1 MIAAYKHLTQNEI
14 VETDLDHAPSWI
26 NVVEPDR
33 DEADA
38 LIERYQIPEDFI
50 RDPLDAEES
59 ARIEYDEDSGYSLI
73 IIDLPIV
80 NSTNRR
86 VLSFVTIPL
95 GIIIGN
101 GIIMTV
107 CDAENE
113 FLEHFARQQD
123 INLKFHSRFALN
135 ILLTIANHY
144 NRNLHL
150 LNKSRIRIEREL
162 KNNITNRQLY
172 NLMEVEKSLVYFLAA
187 LKGNDTIIK
196 KLFRLPAIKRF
207 EEDEDLLEDLMIE
220 NNQAIETTELYT
232 RILESITTSYAS
244 LLSNEM
250 NNIMKTL
257 TLFTVLLTLPTLVFS
272 FFGMNVPLPIDDHS
286 YASWIIVI
294 VVSLILVTIVG
305 IFLWRKQKI

>member
-1 MIAAYKHLTQNEI
+1 MIKTP
-14 VETDLDHAPSWI
+14 LDHTASWI

-33 DEADA
+33 EE
-38 LIERYQIPEDFI
+38 IENLMEQYNIPEDFI
-50 RDPLDAEES
+50 RDPLDSEES
-59 ARIEYDEDSGYSLI
+59 SRIEYDEDTGYSLI

-80 NSTNRR
+80 NSTNRS

-101 GIIMTV
+101 GIIVTV

-113 FLEHFARQQD
+113 FLENLPKRD
-123 INLKFHSRFALN
+123 INLKFHSRFALE
-135 ILLTIANHY
+135 ILTTIADHY
-144 NRNLHL
+144 NRNLRL
-150 LNKSRIRIEREL
+150 LNKSRIRIEKEL
-162 KNNITNRQLY
+162 KNNITNKQLFK
-172 NLMEVEKSLVYFLAA
+172 LMEVEKSLVYFLAA

-207 EEDEDLLEDLMIE
+207 EEDEELLEDLIIE
-220 NNQAIETTELYT
+220 NNQAIETTELHQ

-244 LLSNEM
+244 LLSNDM
-250 NNIMKTL
+250 NTIMKTL

-286 YASWIIVI
+286 YISWIIVVGI
-294 VVSLILVTIVG
+294 SLILVVIVS
-305 IFLWRKQKI
+305 IFLWRKQKL